1 MFCYSQGDGAGGLI
15 LVDRGGVS
23 CQVHFRRKG
32 GASRI
37 ASACMLSE
45 ALFAMQA

>member
-23 CQVHFRRKG
+23 CQVHFRDERRG
-32 GASRI
+32 RR
-37 ASACMLSE
+37 E
-45 ALFAMQA
+45 

>member
-32 GASRI
+32 GRR
-37 ASACMLSE
+37 E
-45 ALFAMQA
+45 